1 MTHRRLKKQALSI
14 LESDDWPAALDA
26 LCQFPP
32 RRIVNTFFGL
42 LYHMEPHVRWR
53 VVSAM
58 GQVVSRLADQ
68 NRESARIIMR
78 RLMWNLNDESGGMGW
93 GSPESMGEIMACNA
107 RLAREFGCILVSYA
121 DPAGNYIEHPAL
133 QQGVLWGWGR
143 LGHIRPELFQP
154 SAGLLVPFLKSS
166 DPYHRGLAAW
176 AAELLDA
183 DMLMAPLKALTTDAQ
198 EITIYMDLQFRK
210 IMIGRLAQKAL
221 DAQSRY

>member
-121 DPAGNYIEHPAL
+121 DPAGNYIEHPATGGAL
-133 QQGVLWGWGR
+133 GVGSFGANPTRAVSTQCRIAGALSKVFGPLSSGIGR
-143 LGHIRPELFQP
+143 LG
-154 SAGLLVPFLKSS
+154 G
-166 DPYHRGLAAW
+166 
-176 AAELLDA
+176 
-183 DMLMAPLKALTTDAQ
+183 
-198 EITIYMDLQFRK
+198 
-210 IMIGRLAQKAL
+210 
-221 DAQSRY
+221 